1 VSTEVARALQPD
13 PPRNGTEGR
22 RVSGRTDGLDC
33 SGLAHRRRIRFSP
46 GKLSLASPE
55 CVILFRLG
63 FWRERG
69 SEKHLRDVRAML
81 ATGLALDQTFLDAE
95 LRRRGLEDAWRQV
108 AESH

>member
-1 VSTEVARALQPD
+1 M
-13 PPRNGTEGR
+13 
-22 RVSGRTDGLDC
+22 
-33 SGLAHRRRIRFSP
+33 
-46 GKLSLASPE
+46 
-55 CVILFRLG
+55 ILRELE

-95 LRRRGLEDAWRQV
+95 LRRRGLEDAWRRV